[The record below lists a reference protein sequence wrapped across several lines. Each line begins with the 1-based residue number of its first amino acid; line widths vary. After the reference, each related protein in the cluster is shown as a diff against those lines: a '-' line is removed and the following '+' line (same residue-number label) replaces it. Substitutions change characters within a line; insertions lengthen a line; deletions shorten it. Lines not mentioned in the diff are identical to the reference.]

1 MISISIFNIS
11 LNLLIKWIVQIK
23 KFSLFRLYHKNP
35 LTVKT
40 DPKIYEQQRS
50 AIKPTM
56 CWQLTTRK
64 KIDTGC
70 IRKHV
75 QDAFKIKKKNSI
87 KLNTKKNSIKLNTN
101 RIYYAINLYK
111 VRTKDNS

>member
-75 QDAFKIKKKNSI
+75 QDAFKIKN
-87 KLNTKKNSIKLNTN
+87 KNSIKLNTN
-101 RIYYAINLYK
+101 RTYYAINVYK
-111 VRTKDNS
+111 VRTKGNS

>member
-75 QDAFKIKKKNSI
+75 QDAFKIKN
-87 KLNTKKNSIKLNTN
+87 KNSIKLNTN
-101 RIYYAINLYK
+101 RIYYAINVYK

>member
-75 QDAFKIKKKNSI
+75 QDAFKIKN
-87 KLNTKKNSIKLNTN
+87 KNSIKLNTN
-101 RIYYAINLYK
+101 RIYYAINVYK
-111 VRTKDNS
+111 VRTKGNS

>member
-11 LNLLIKWIVQIK
+11 LNFLIKWIVQIK

-35 LTVKT
+35 LTAKT

-75 QDAFKIKKKNSI
+75 QDAFKIKN
-87 KLNTKKNSIKLNTN
+87 KNSIKLNTN
-101 RIYYAINLYK
+101 RIYYAINVYK

>member
-11 LNLLIKWIVQIK
+11 LNLLIKWTFQIK
-23 KFSLFRLYHKNP
+23 RFFLFRLYHKNP

-50 AIKPTM
+50 AIKPAM
-56 CWQLTTRK
+56 CLQLTTRK

-70 IRKHV
+70 IRKHL
-75 QDAFKIKKKNSI
+75 QDAFKIKNKNSVR
-87 KLNTKKNSIKLNTN
+87 LNTN
-101 RIYYAINLYK
+101 RIYYAINVYK

>member
-75 QDAFKIKKKNSI
+75 QDAFKIKN
-87 KLNTKKNSIKLNTN
+87 KNSIKLNTN
-101 RIYYAINLYK
+101 RKYYAINVYK
-111 VRTKDNS
+111 VRTKGNS

>member
-75 QDAFKIKKKNSI
+75 QDAFKIN
-87 KLNTKKNSIKLNTN
+87 KNSIKLNTN
-101 RIYYAINLYK
+101 RIYYAINVYK
-111 VRTKDNS
+111 VRTKGNS

>member
-75 QDAFKIKKKNSI
+75 QDAFKIKN
-87 KLNTKKNSIKLNTN
+87 KNSIKLNTN
-101 RIYYAINLYK
+101 RIYYAINAYK
-111 VRTKDNS
+111 VRTKGNS

>member
-56 CWQLTTRK
+56 CWQVTTRK

-75 QDAFKIKKKNSI
+75 QDAFKIKN
-87 KLNTKKNSIKLNTN
+87 KNSIKLNTN
-101 RIYYAINLYK
+101 RIYYAINVYK

>member
-50 AIKPTM
+50 AIEPTM

-75 QDAFKIKKKNSI
+75 QDAFKIKN
-87 KLNTKKNSIKLNTN
+87 KNSIKLNTN
-101 RIYYAINLYK
+101 RIYYAINVYK
-111 VRTKDNS
+111 VRTKGNS